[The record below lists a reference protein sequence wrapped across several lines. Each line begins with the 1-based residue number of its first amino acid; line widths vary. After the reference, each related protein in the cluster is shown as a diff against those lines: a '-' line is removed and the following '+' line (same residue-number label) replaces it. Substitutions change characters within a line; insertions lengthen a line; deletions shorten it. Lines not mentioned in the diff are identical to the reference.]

1 MELPKIQLSSAERE
15 LMKNANVILT
25 KNTVLKKIKLLLEQV
40 QQEQVR
46 FIIDQK
52 LGTTDPFLIFP
63 KISRGE
69 NYEGLPYIILDYPR
83 MTMNHHFFLT
93 RTMFWWGHHF
103 SSTLHLSGNY
113 KKRYKQNIKDSYHQ
127 LGEFFICINTDQW
140 VHHFEETN
148 FIRISSLSEQ
158 QFAEQCD
165 AFEHIKISFKCPLDN
180 WEEDPYKLFANWKS
194 LIKLCGLIS

>member
-1 MELPKIQLSSAERE
+1 MELPKIQRSSAEKE
-15 LMKNANVILT
+15 LMKNADVILT
-25 KNTVLKKIKLLLEQV
+25 KNTVLKKIKNLLEQV
-40 QQEQVR
+40 QEQQVR
-46 FIIDQK
+46 FIVDQK
-52 LGTTDPFLIFP
+52 LGSTDPFLIFP

-83 MTMNHHFFLT
+83 MTMNNHFFLT

-113 KKRYKQNIKDSYHQ
+113 KKRYKQNIKTFYNELSSFY
-127 LGEFFICINTDQW
+127 ICINTDQW
-140 VHHFEETN
+140 IHHFEESN
-148 FIRISSLSEQ
+148 YVRIGSLDEK

-165 AFEHIKISFKCPLDN
+165 AFEHIKIAFKCSLDKCS
-180 WEEDPYKLFANWKS
+180 EDPFELFTNWKS